1 LLYICLVNT
10 LKREYLIPY
19 VLSNWKALL
28 HLSLPLHFFSFFII
42 THDICHFI
50 CITEKQTMKKIL
62 LIEDEVHVV
71 SFIKKGLTEEDFEV
85 SVALS
90 GDTGLAMAMTNSY
103 DLILLDI
110 MLPNM
115 NGIDVCKGLREQ
127 QIQTPILFLTALNTS
142 DNIAL
147 GLNSGGDDY
156 LAKPFKFI
164 ELVARINA
172 LLRRSNSSSN
182 FEPKIKENIFTIAN
196 LTIDD
201 NAKTVARND
210 ENIVLTATE
219 YRLLMVL
226 FKNKG
231 KVLSR
236 VDLLESAW
244 DINFNLAT
252 NVVDVYINYLRKK
265 IDSNYEPKLIHTVVG
280 MGYILKDK

>member
-1 LLYICLVNT
+1 
-10 LKREYLIPY
+10 
-19 VLSNWKALL
+19 
-28 HLSLPLHFFSFFII
+28 
-42 THDICHFI
+42 
-50 CITEKQTMKKIL
+50 MKKIL

>member
-1 LLYICLVNT
+1 
-10 LKREYLIPY
+10 
-19 VLSNWKALL
+19 
-28 HLSLPLHFFSFFII
+28 
-42 THDICHFI
+42 
-50 CITEKQTMKKIL
+50 MKKIL
-62 LIEDEVHVV
+62 LIEDEVHVI
-71 SFIKKGLTEEDFEV
+71 SFIKKGLTEENFEV

-90 GDTGLAMAMTNSY
+90 GDVGLEMAFTNSY
-103 DLILLDI
+103 DLVILDI
-110 MLPNM
+110 MLPNI
-115 NGIDVCKGLREQ
+115 NGIDVCKELRKNDI
-127 QIQTPILFLTALNTS
+127 QIPILFLTALNTS

-172 LLRRSNSSSN
+172 LLRRSGTNNS
-182 FEPKIKENIFTIAN
+182 FEPKTKDNFYTVAN

-201 NAKTVARND
+201 DAKIVTRD
-210 ENIVLTATE
+210 GENISLTATE
-219 YRLLMVL
+219 YRLLMALV
-226 FKNKG
+226 KNRG

-265 IDSNYEPKLIHTVVG
+265 IDSNYEPKLVHTVVG
-280 MGYILKDK
+280 MGYILKEK